1 MMSTLK
7 FLDGS
12 EHRNLKGKI
21 TKKAFVHKLLPFD
34 LMDSNILK
42 SYSKLFN
49 SKLKDGEKI
58 ASDQTSKAKYNFG
71 WKKFEEIL
79 REEKC
84 I

>member
-12 EHRNLKGKI
+12 EHRNLKGKK

-42 SYSKLFN
+42 SYAKLFN
-49 SKLKDGEKI
+49 SKLKDGKKI

-84 I
+84 L